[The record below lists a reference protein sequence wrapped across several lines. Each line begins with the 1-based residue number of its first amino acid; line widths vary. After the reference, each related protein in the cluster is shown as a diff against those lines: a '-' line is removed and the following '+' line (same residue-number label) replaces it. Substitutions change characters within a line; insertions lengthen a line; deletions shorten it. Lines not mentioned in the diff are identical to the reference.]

1 MVVPTPDWRD
11 GREGRT
17 AVMLGKSRIPERRE
31 PNLGK
36 ATDGYSQ

>member
-1 MVVPTPDWRD
+1 MVVPIPHGRD

-36 ATDGYSQ
+36 ASDGYAQ